1 MKRSLVSGGAGFIG
15 SWLCEELLN
24 SGFSVLCVDN
34 LCTGRE
40 KNISHLKD
48 NKNFEF
54 LMQDITK
61 PIENINSNID
71 LIFHLASPAS
81 PPDYQKL
88 AIETLMVNSLGTLNL
103 LKLAQKNKARF
114 LLASTSE
121 VYGDPLEHPQKESY
135 WGNVNPN
142 GERSMYDESK
152 RFSEALTM
160 SYCRKYDLD
169 VRIVRIFNTYGP
181 RMRKE
186 DGRVVSNF
194 INQALQNKSLTVY
207 GHGNQTRSF
216 CYVSDMVSGLMKMMF
231 TNDLNGQVI
240 NLGNPNEKKVLEIA
254 EIIRRLIGSNSD
266 IVFKDLPKDDPRQ
279 RCPNISKAEKL
290 LGWLPKV
297 SLDEG
302 LKRTIEWY
310 NREK

>member
-1 MKRSLVSGGAGFIG
+1 MKRALVSGGAGFIG

-24 SGFSVLCVDN
+24 NGFSVLCVDN

-54 LMQDITK
+54 LMHDITK
-61 PIENINSNID
+61 PIENINDID
-71 LIFHLASPAS
+71 FIFHLASPAS

-103 LKLAQKNKARF
+103 LESARKNKSRF

-121 VYGDPLEHPQKESY
+121 VYGDPLENPQKESY

-142 GERSMYDESK
+142 GERSMYDEAK
-152 RFSEALTM
+152 RFSEALVM
-160 SYCRKYDLD
+160 SYKRKYDED

-194 INQALQNKSLTVY
+194 INQALQDKSLTVY
-207 GHGNQTRSF
+207 GDGKQTRSF

-240 NLGNPNEKKVLEIA
+240 NLGNPNEKKVAEIA
-254 EIIRRLIGSNSD
+254 EIIKMMTGSNSE
-266 IVFKDLPKDDPRQ
+266 IVFKDLPKDDPKQ
-279 RCPNISKAEKL
+279 RCPDISKAEKL
-290 LGWLPKV
+290 LGWQPKIT
-297 SLDEG
+297 LEEG
-302 LKRTIEWY
+302 LKKIVDWY
-310 NREK
+310 RKEK